1 MREKQ
6 SQRNLNLQERQQ
18 YYIVLVCNVLF
29 WELVMIITRVYCP
42 VWKFSVASVVVFTV
56 WRPEFSVDSEC
67 ICYCLSV
74 THHDTWNLVQLGIF
88 LSSRLHLR
96 DSHHHNLHS
105 CGGERAMPRVTVME
119 YVEGLALLQNTKNSN
134 KYSKIWNIL
143 IKWLKHIACKASD
156 GPYKF
161 ILTPV
166 VCHHHR
172 NVLHECKPG
181 LGKVHWTNRQIPP
194 GSCTGT
200 ERPSAHH

>member
-1 MREKQ
+1 MQSFRTNTSGIIIIRQFCVFWFFNVDIHISFNITMREKQ

-18 YYIVLVCNVLF
+18 YIVLVCIVLF

-42 VWKFSVASVVVFTV
+42 VWKFSGASVVVFTV

-96 DSHHHNLHS
+96 DSHHHNPHS
-105 CGGERAMPRVTVME
+105 CVGERAMPRVTVME

-134 KYSKIWNIL
+134 KYSKKIWNIL
-143 IKWLKHIACKASD
+143 
-156 GPYKF
+156 
-161 ILTPV
+161 
-166 VCHHHR
+166 
-172 NVLHECKPG
+172 
-181 LGKVHWTNRQIPP
+181 
-194 GSCTGT
+194 
-200 ERPSAHH
+200 